1 MIKFKTLK
9 FKNFLSI
16 GDNLTEIDFAH
27 SSSTLVVGHNGSGKS
42 TLIDALSF
50 ALFNK
55 PHRRIGKPQLVNSV
69 NGKHCYVEVS
79 FSIGK
84 KQYKIVRGIKPS
96 IFEIW
101 VDGKMLNQDSH
112 ARDYQKL
119 LETNILKLNHK
130 SFHQVVVLGSS
141 NFIPFMQ
148 LPSGTRRMVIE
159 DLLDIGIFSKMNSLL
174 KIEQSK
180 LVDQLKDVEYQWKLV
195 KEKMSLQTSH
205 IDKLTKI
212 SQNNIDK
219 LDKEIRDIKDQVKI
233 LVVDNEGLTKTYQDD
248 YEKATIEDKKAN
260 DLRNQLDHFGK
271 QINDNL
277 KKVQKEQRFYENNKT
292 CPSCQQVIGDDI
304 RDQKLHDCGEKTDEL
319 TDGYEKLQESIV
331 QSKVG
336 LESTQK
342 KLREL
347 MTVNNQLSSNHTL
360 INNFEKRVVELE
372 KAKSDA
378 NTFDDLESAKEDL
391 ASMRGRLD
399 GYVERKAEMGEE
411 KYYNELAGELLKDT
425 GIKTKIIRQYLPVMN
440 KLINGYLNVLDFFI
454 SFELDENFDETIR
467 SRHRDDFSYASFS
480 EGEKSRINL
489 ALLFAWRQI
498 AKMKNST
505 NTNLLILDEV
515 FDSSL
520 DNDGV
525 ENLLKIM
532 KTLDED
538 TRVFV
543 VTHKPDSFE
552 NIFDRKITAS
562 KRGNF
567 TEYDYE
573 MLKS

>member
-1 MIKFKTLK
+1 MK
-9 FKNFLSI
+9 
-16 GDNLTEIDFAH
+16 
-27 SSSTLVVGHNGSGKS
+27 
-42 TLIDALSF
+42 
-50 ALFNK
+50 
-55 PHRRIGKPQLVNSV
+55 
-69 NGKHCYVEVS
+69 
-79 FSIGK
+79 
-84 KQYKIVRGIKPS
+84 
-96 IFEIW
+96 
-101 VDGKMLNQDSH
+101 
-112 ARDYQKL
+112 
-119 LETNILKLNHK
+119 
-130 SFHQVVVLGSS
+130 
-141 NFIPFMQ
+141 
-148 LPSGTRRMVIE
+148 
-159 DLLDIGIFSKMNSLL
+159 
-174 KIEQSK
+174 
-180 LVDQLKDVEYQWKLV
+180 
-195 KEKMSLQTSH
+195 
-205 IDKLTKI
+205 
-212 SQNNIDK
+212 
-219 LDKEIRDIKDQVKI
+219 
-233 LVVDNEGLTKTYQDD
+233 
-248 YEKATIEDKKAN
+248 KATIEDKKAN

>member
-1 MIKFKTLK
+1 MHCL
-9 FKNFLSI
+9 L
-16 GDNLTEIDFAH
+16 L
-27 SSSTLVVGHNGSGKS
+27 
-42 TLIDALSF
+42 
-50 ALFNK
+50 LFNK

-248 YEKATIEDKKAN
+248 YEK
-260 DLRNQLDHFGK
+260 
-271 QINDNL
+271 
-277 KKVQKEQRFYENNKT
+277 
-292 CPSCQQVIGDDI
+292 
-304 RDQKLHDCGEKTDEL
+304 
-319 TDGYEKLQESIV
+319 
-331 QSKVG
+331 
-336 LESTQK
+336 
-342 KLREL
+342 
-347 MTVNNQLSSNHTL
+347 SNHRRQKG
-360 INNFEKRVVELE
+360 KRP
-372 KAKSDA
+372 S
-378 NTFDDLESAKEDL
+378 
-391 ASMRGRLD
+391 
-399 GYVERKAEMGEE
+399 
-411 KYYNELAGELLKDT
+411 
-425 GIKTKIIRQYLPVMN
+425 
-440 KLINGYLNVLDFFI
+440 
-454 SFELDENFDETIR
+454 
-467 SRHRDDFSYASFS
+467 
-480 EGEKSRINL
+480 
-489 ALLFAWRQI
+489 
-498 AKMKNST
+498 
-505 NTNLLILDEV
+505 
-515 FDSSL
+515 
-520 DNDGV
+520 
-525 ENLLKIM
+525 
-532 KTLDED
+532 
-538 TRVFV
+538 
-543 VTHKPDSFE
+543 
-552 NIFDRKITAS
+552 
-562 KRGNF
+562 
-567 TEYDYE
+567 
-573 MLKS
+573 